1 MHAYTSFIM
10 DLIQIYQCLCDR
22 TRLRIVNL
30 LARGPLCVCHFQQI
44 LDIPQAKVSQH
55 LAYLRKHE
63 MVETTR
69 KGTWIIYSLPAKPTR
84 ELEANLKCLQDCTTS
99 DKMFRDDLIRL
110 SKVQKC
116 PDWKD
121 YCGPKTCC

>member
-1 MHAYTSFIM
+1 M

-30 LARGPLCVCHFQQI
+30 LTHGPLCVCHFQQI

-69 KGTWIIYSLPAKPTR
+69 KGTWIIYSLPERPTR
-84 ELEANLKCLQDCTTS
+84 ELEANLKCLQDCTAS
-99 DKMFRDDLIRL
+99 DKMFHEDLTRL
-110 SKVQKC
+110 SRIQKC
-116 PDWKD
+116 SDWKE
-121 YCGPKTCC
+121 YCGPKSCC

>member
-1 MHAYTSFIM
+1 M

-30 LARGPLCVCHFQQI
+30 LAHGPLCVCHFQQI

-99 DKMFRDDLIRL
+99 DKMFHEDMLRL

-116 PDWKD
+116 SDWKE